1 VESIKCSNYD
11 RRPNIQ
17 ITKNVIAQLCIPKD
31 GKRLINELISFNYEN
46 SKTIEDR
53 ECGPGPSHR
62 QALVCDAAVSSILPS
77 IGPRSR

>member
-53 ECGPGPSHR
+53 EC
-62 QALVCDAAVSSILPS
+62 IL
-77 IGPRSR
+77 